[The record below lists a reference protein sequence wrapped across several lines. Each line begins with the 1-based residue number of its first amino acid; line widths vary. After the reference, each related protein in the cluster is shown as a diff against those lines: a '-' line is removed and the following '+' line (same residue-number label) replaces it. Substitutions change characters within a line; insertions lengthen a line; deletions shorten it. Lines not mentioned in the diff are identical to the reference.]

1 MCRRE
6 YPHWKPEWNEEKGA
20 VGKWKAL
27 FQSGS
32 RMQVGHA
39 QEKDG
44 QPKGGQGMDN
54 RKGKRN

>member
-1 MCRRE
+1 M
-6 YPHWKPEWNEEKGA
+6 
-20 VGKWKAL
+20 GKWKAP

-44 QPKGGQGMDN
+44 QPKGGQGIDN
-54 RKGKRN
+54 QKGKRN